1 MFQMKMI
8 HHKPSSD
15 PMMMM
20 TCERE
25 QKPKNKLTRILQ
37 VDIEYYIRN
46 SSQLTRNTKHKHP
59 RKQHTRQVLRCQ
71 ETTHMYMYIA
81 MAANSQGTI
90 PCEVRVVGW

>member
-1 MFQMKMI
+1 MMFEMKMI

-15 PMMMM
+15 PMMM

-25 QKPKNKLTRILQ
+25 QKLKNKLTRILQ

-46 SSQLTRNTKHKHP
+46 SSQLRTHTKHKHP

-71 ETTHMYMYIA
+71 ETTHMYIA
-81 MAANSQGTI
+81 MAANRLT
-90 PCEVRVVGW
+90 PFRVKYAL